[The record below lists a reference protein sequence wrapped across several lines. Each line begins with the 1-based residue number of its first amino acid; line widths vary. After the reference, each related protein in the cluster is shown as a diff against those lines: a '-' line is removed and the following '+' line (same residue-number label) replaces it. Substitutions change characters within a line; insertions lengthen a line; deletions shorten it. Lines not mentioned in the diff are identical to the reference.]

1 MAFTHLHVH
10 TEYSLLDGSAKIS
23 ELVSRAKELG
33 FDSLAITDHGV
44 MYGAIYFYRE
54 CLKQGIKPIIGCE
67 VYVSPGSRFDR
78 EAGAND
84 ERYYHL
90 ILLAENNQGYR
101 NLSKIV
107 SKGFTEGFYY
117 KPRVDKEV
125 LKEYHEG
132 IICLS
137 ACLQGEVAFY
147 LRRRLYDEAKKVAL
161 EYRDI
166 FGEGN
171 YFLEMQDHGLSDDTI
186 VNTDLMRM
194 SQETGIELVCTNDS
208 HYVRAEDWEA
218 HDILLCIQTN
228 SLVSDENRMRY
239 EGGQYYL
246 KSEEEMR
253 KLFPYAGQALENT
266 HKIAERCNVD
276 IVFGEQKIPK
286 YQVPEGFGG
295 AYQYLVYLCV
305 NGLNERYNLTINV
318 EDIYDR
324 VIGSIEE
331 PAGGEASEN
340 RDELRR
346 MDETAGSRVVEAIR
360 KEYINDDTSDRDKE
374 LIERLLY
381 ELETIKNMGYVDYFL
396 IVWDFINYAKEHG
409 IGVGPGR
416 GSAAGS
422 IVSYALKIT
431 NIDPIRYSLIFE
443 RFLNPERVSM
453 PDIDVDFEPEG
464 RQRVIDYVTEKYGE
478 EKVVQIV
485 TFGTLAARNCIRDV
499 GRTLNVPLK
508 KVDMVAKSI
517 PGTPGMTIEKA
528 LSESP
533 DFKKFYNEDEEIK
546 YLVDMS
552 KRLEGLPRHASMHAA
567 GVVIGSEPIVE
578 YVPLCKNGDAV
589 TTQYEKDTLEEL
601 GLLKMDF
608 LGLRNLTVIQDTVKS
623 VKERLGK
630 DIDVDNLEMTDE
642 RVFRLISSGRCDG
655 IFQLESTGMQGFMK
669 ELKPKSIE
677 DVIAGI
683 SLYRPGPM
691 DFIPQYIK
699 GKDSTE
705 PIVYET
711 PELEPILEPTY
722 GCIVY
727 QEQVMQIVMALAG
740 YSLGRSD
747 LVRRAM
753 SKKKASVMEKE
764 REYFVYGNEEMGVPG
779 CINNGISESIANKIF
794 DEMTDFASY
803 AFNKSHAAAYAVV
816 AYQTAYLK
824 LYYPLDF
831 MAALLTSVKDH
842 PNKLQKY
849 MDAVKNMGIKILPP
863 DVNEGKGN
871 FAVAGN
877 SIRYGMSAIKS
888 VGESVVDAV
897 ILEREKNGPYKDIR
911 DFVERMSGK
920 EANKRTIE
928 NFIMAGAFD
937 GFGKNRRQLMMVYPL
952 VIDQVADE
960 KKKNA
965 TGQMSLLDF
974 MGEEEKEAFNIE
986 YPDVPEFGKDILLN
1000 GEKEVLGFYVSG
1012 HPLDDVRD
1020 ILEKETNITSA
1031 DFAVDTADE
1040 EDGVSGETAARDGN
1054 TYTMG
1059 GIIEDVTAK
1068 ITKNNENMAF
1078 LKMEDLSG
1086 TLEVVVFPRT
1096 YEKYR
1101 SLIEKG
1107 KQICVKGRAQV
1118 SERDSKLIAS
1128 EIYSLEDIKEMLEAK
1143 KKELWILMDNSDAL
1157 KKKQSVLNDILKPRA
1172 GFTPVYIQLK
1182 EEKRAVKS
1190 YISADLKKGAEEA
1203 LILEFGKERV
1213 LVRSK

>member
-10 TEYSLLDGSAKIS
+10 TQYSLLDGSARIT

-44 MYGAIYFYRE
+44 MYGAIYFYKE

-67 VYVSPGSRFDR
+67 VYVAPNSRFDR
-78 EAGAND
+78 EAGEND

-90 ILLAENNQGYR
+90 ILLAENDTGYK
-101 NLSKIV
+101 NLSRIV

-125 LKEYHEG
+125 LREYHEG
-132 IICLS
+132 LICLS

-166 FGEGN
+166 FGDGN
-171 YFLEMQDHGLSDDTI
+171 FFLEMQDHGLADDTI
-186 VNTDLMRM
+186 VNTDLLRM

-208 HYVRAEDWEA
+208 HYVRAEDWES
-218 HDILLCIQTN
+218 HDVLLCIQTN
-228 SLVSDENRMRY
+228 AQVDDENRMRY

-246 KSEEEMR
+246 KSEEEM
-253 KLFPYAGQALENT
+253 KQLFPYALQALENT
-266 HKIAERCNVD
+266 HKIAERCNIE
-276 IVFGEQKIPK
+276 IVFGEQKIPRFD
-286 YQVPEGFGG
+286 YPEDFKD
-295 AYQYLVYLCV
+295 AYDYLTYLC
-305 NGLNERYNLTINV
+305 NKGLKERYGTP
-318 EDIYDR
+318 D
-324 VIGSIEE
+324 EE
-331 PAGGEASEN
+331 
-340 RDELRR
+340 LQ
-346 MDETAGSRVVEAIR
+346 
-360 KEYINDDTSDRDKE
+360 K
-374 LIERLLY
+374 RLDY
-381 ELETIKNMGYVDYFL
+381 ELETIRNMGYVDYFL

-409 IGVGPGR
+409 VGVGPGR

-422 IVSYALKIT
+422 LVSYCLKIT
-431 NIDPIRYSLIFE
+431 NIDPIKYSLIFE

-464 RQRVIDYVTEKYGE
+464 RQKIIDYVSEKYGE

-499 GRTLNVPLK
+499 GRALAVPLQ

-528 LSESP
+528 LTESP
-533 DFKKFYNEDEEIK
+533 DFKKFYTEDEEVR

-552 KRLEGLPRHASMHAA
+552 RGLEGLPRHASMHAA

-608 LGLRNLTVIQDTVKS
+608 LGLRNLTVIQDTIKS
-623 VKERLGK
+623 VKERTGE
-630 DIDVDNLEMTDE
+630 DIDVENLEMNDPA
-642 RVFRLISSGRCDG
+642 VFKLISSGKCDG
-655 IFQLESTGMQGFMK
+655 IFQLESSGMQSFMK
-669 ELKPKSIE
+669 ELKPESIE

-699 GKDSTE
+699 GKDSKD
-705 PIVYET
+705 PIVYDT

-753 SKKKASVMEKE
+753 SKKKAGVMEKE
-764 REYFVYGNEEMGVPG
+764 REYFVYGNKEMGVPG
-779 CINNGISESIANKIF
+779 CINKGISEQTANKIF

-824 LYYPLDF
+824 CYYPLDF
-831 MAALLTSVKDH
+831 MAALLTSVKDN

-849 MDAVKNMGIKILPP
+849 IDAVKKMGIKILSP
-863 DVNEGKGN
+863 DVNEGKGD
-871 FAVAGN
+871 FAVSGDN
-877 SIRYGMSAIKS
+877 IRYGMSAIKS
-888 VGESVVDAV
+888 VGENVVDS
-897 ILEREKNGPYKDIR
+897 ILAERHENGAFKDLK
-911 DFVERMSGK
+911 DFITRMSGK

-937 GFGKNRRQLMMVYPL
+937 GFGQNRRQLMMVYPDIL
-952 VIDQVADE
+952 NQVNDE

-974 MGEEEKEAFNIE
+974 MGGEEERAAFDVT
-986 YPDVPEFGKDILLN
+986 YPDVPEFSKDILLSS
-1000 GEKEVLGFYVSG
+1000 EKEVLGFYVSG
-1012 HPLDDVRD
+1012 HPLDDMRD
-1020 ILEKETNITSA
+1020 ILESETDITSA
-1031 DFAVDTADE
+1031 DFMIDE
-1040 EDGVSGETAARDGN
+1040 ETLETVAKDN
-1054 TYTMG
+1054 FTYTIG
-1059 GIIEDVTAK
+1059 GMIETVSNK
-1068 ITKNNENMAF
+1068 ITRRGDNMAF
-1078 LKMEDLSG
+1078 VTLEDLYG
-1086 TLEVVVFPRT
+1086 TVEVIVFPKT

-1101 SLIEKG
+1101 QLLEENEAVL
-1107 KQICVKGRAQV
+1107 VKGRAQV
-1118 SERDSKLIAS
+1118 SERESKIIAS
-1128 EIYSLEDIKEMLEAK
+1128 EIYSISGMLEKYEAEQYELWLLMDSEEEL
-1143 KKELWILMDNSDAL
+1143 KKEKANL
-1157 KKKQSVLNDILKPRA
+1157 DIIFSEHS
-1172 GFTPVYIQLK
+1172 GFTPVYIQIK
-1182 EEKRAVKS
+1182 DIKKAVKARTGVNINS
-1190 YISADLKKGAEEA
+1190 HIEEA
-1203 LILEFGKERV
+1203 LVLEFGQDRV
-1213 LVRSK
+1213 LVRQKKK